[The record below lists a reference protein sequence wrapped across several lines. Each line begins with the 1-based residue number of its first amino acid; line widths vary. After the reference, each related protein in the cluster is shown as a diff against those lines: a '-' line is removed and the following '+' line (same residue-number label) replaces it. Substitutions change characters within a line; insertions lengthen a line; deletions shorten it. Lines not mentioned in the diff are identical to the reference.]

1 MASDSGTW
9 EEKLKAVPLSRTIS
23 LLTRDQGQAPPVGS
37 QVSFIFEEGTPV
49 SLQTDPKG
57 EWQITRREP
66 VDLAGTP
73 AIGIAITRVAIR
85 GQGPV

>member
-23 LLTRDQGQAPPVGS
+23 LLTRDQGQVPPVGAH
-37 QVSFIFEEGTPV
+37 VSFIFEEGTV
-49 SLQTDPKG
+49 VGLRDDPKG
-57 EWQITRREP
+57 EWQITRRES

-85 GQGPV
+85 GQGPA